1 MDLRGMNRYQ
11 TFGFRR
17 EWLEHFFEYGADC
30 FTKGQLGGNCQYDAL
45 KVWLREAELLIPA
58 GRGEQSGT
66 ATDLSEK
73 LVPLGGA
80 GGNPLVWAIIWTNLG
95 YNSVIVR
102 WYMKYAKHSNIYDSP
117 ELVFMLGDYYAATT
131 RKKRHQLVIRDF

>member
-1 MDLRGMNRYQ
+1 MALIASPKASWGELSVR
-11 TFGFRR
+11 
-17 EWLEHFFEYGADC
+17 C
-30 FTKGQLGGNCQYDAL
+30 IKGVVARSRTIDTCWQG
-45 KVWLREAELLIPA
+45 
-58 GRGEQSGT
+58 GEQSGT

-80 GGNPLVWAIIWTNLG
+80 GNPLVWAIIWTNLG